1 MRQEEMVIRS
11 AALHI
16 LDPLVGMPVL
26 SQGELELGSDLSEF
40 LKAHV
45 ERFTES
51 DERKLCRFQEESEVG
66 RMLQDWTPEAFV
78 PLSGQLAERL
88 FQVLSENA
96 AIPPADAVVLWLS
109 AGAEEYLAFLKMDYK
124 SSYTHATSVEE
135 GANVNSILLQ
145 KALLPSRG
153 QRVSE
158 AFLYRFSDGDLQV
171 VEKRH
176 EVNGEKRWYFSELFL
191 QCRAPMSPKAR
202 LDLVTRAVEQV
213 NRKYYGEEDPQRQ
226 MEIKNAVYQELGE
239 EGGLRVETLKEKV
252 FAGSP
257 KLQEELEEK
266 LEPYHLAE
274 ETVELRNPQT
284 LRKYQ
289 KQRLL
294 TDTGIEI
301 TIPMEEYENP
311 DRVEFLTNPDGTIS
325 VLIKNVGRLSAR

>member
-1 MRQEEMVIRS
+1 MRQEEMTIR
-11 AALHI
+11 AGIVHI
-16 LDPLVGMPVL
+16 LDPMAGMPVL
-26 SQGELELGSDLSEF
+26 SRSPMEFGSDLSEF

-51 DERKLCRFQEESEVG
+51 DDRKLCRFQEDSAVGELVRACTPDTFVEVSG
-66 RMLQDWTPEAFV
+66 RM
-78 PLSGQLAERL
+78 AELLYQILR
-88 FQVLSENA
+88 QNA
-96 AIPPADAVVLWLS
+96 AIPSADAVVLLLAS
-109 AGAEEYLAFLKMDYK
+109 GEEEYLAFMKMDYK
-124 SSYTHATSVEE
+124 SSYTHLTSVEE
-135 GANVNSILLQ
+135 NGNANSIILQ
-145 KALLPSRG
+145 EALLPSQG
-153 QRVSE
+153 QRLSE
-158 AFLYRFSDGDLQV
+158 AFLARLSDGELKV

-213 NRKYYGEEDPQRQ
+213 NRKYYGEEDTKRQ

-252 FAGSP
+252 FVGSP
-257 KLQEELEEK
+257 QLQEELEEK

-274 ETVELRNPQT
+274 EPVELRNPQT

-325 VLIKNVGRLSAR
+325 VLIKNVGSLRAR